1 MGLSA
6 SHVLLVVVVGLLL
19 FGGARIAEIGKGL
32 GEGIRQLKKGLR
44 EADEPAEPAVAEPPR
59 LRLAGT
65 TPGAKKRRVVEIE
78 VDDDEDLAEVVRRV
92 RESRERAG

>member
-6 SHVLLVVVVGLLL
+6 SHIILVVVVGLLL

-44 EADEPAEPAVAEPPR
+44 EADDPVESASAETPR

-65 TPGAKKRRVVEIE
+65 IPPRKRRRVVEIE
-78 VDDDEDLAEVVRRV
+78 VDDDEDVAEVARRV
-92 RESRERAG
+92 RESRERSV